1 MFTRDAD
8 PPLLFAALLALGG
21 PLSAAAEDAL
31 PAVGKEIPAHLF
43 AQIER
48 ALTGTGNQSQRISG
62 AAQTGSGFQD
72 NAVAATSGWSG
83 IDSANAGTG
92 AQIKSSVNANGRD
105 RVSSDTVLHLP
116 HAIEATHASLRSQ
129 VANNSVNVT
138 QTGGSVN
145 SSIVISEQGRVSNFF
160 GITVIA
166 MEAGANANQN
176 VSVNVAGS
184 VAAGPIQ

>member
-1 MFTRDAD
+1 MFSRGAY
-8 PPLLFAALLALGG
+8 PPLLFAVLLALMG
-21 PLSAAAEDAL
+21 PLAAAADDAF
-31 PAVGKEIPAHLF
+31 PAAENENPAHLF

-48 ALTGTGNQSQRISG
+48 ALTGTGNRSHHVSG
-62 AAQTGSGFQD
+62 AVNTGSGFQD
-72 NAVAATSGWSG
+72 NATATAPGWND

-116 HAIEATHASLRSQ
+116 HAIEVTHASLRSQ

-145 SSIVISEQGRVSNFF
+145 SSLVISEQGRVSNFF